1 MEYTITVAKLKESMR
16 VAHRQKLMEKN
27 VLVIP
32 GAQAPAIPDES
43 QLQPMIADPNT
54 EPNDNNAA
62 IDARTNAPKFDAGVE
77 ADPDEDPKRYIQ
89 QLTGKLSTELQKYI
103 NDGCDENGELA
114 KYVLGMLVKQ
124 AAKSLGEADKKE
136 IIKKLNTTAQSGTE
150 ISTEPTE
157 EPAEPE
163 QNPEDSDGEPVQES
177 LVTTMSGNDK
187 KDCEDKVSRSQVTRS
202 SRPYK
207 TKF

>member
-1 MEYTITVAKLKESMR
+1 
-16 VAHRQKLMEKN
+16 
-27 VLVIP
+27 
-32 GAQAPAIPDES
+32 
-43 QLQPMIADPNT
+43 
-54 EPNDNNAA
+54 
-62 IDARTNAPKFDAGVE
+62 
-77 ADPDEDPKRYIQ
+77 
-89 QLTGKLSTELQKYI
+89 
-103 NDGCDENGELA
+103 
-114 KYVLGMLVKQ
+114 MLVKQ

-177 LVTTMSGNDK
+177 LVTTMSGNNK
-187 KDCEDKVSRSQVTRS
+187 KNREDKVSRSQVTRS